1 MADLVRERRRPGEN
15 CCSRLLIGIDGM
27 NTTSN
32 ILFLLVPEELIGTL
46 LLFMLVAGGFAFIVG
61 ARRVGKALV
70 ISAIA
75 FPFITVI
82 VSALFNDFFAALP
95 PGLVMPVAFL
105 IMALLYVAIGWMII
119 KGIFGQRAVD
129 HAKGELLADGARAA
143 LRFMFSKV
151 GAITAFLMLL
161 FVYAQTLL

>member
-1 MADLVRERRRPGEN
+1 
-15 CCSRLLIGIDGM
+15 M

-32 ILFLLVPEELIGTL
+32 ILFLLVPEELVGTL
-46 LLFMLVAGGFAFIVG
+46 LLFMLVAGGFAFIID

-75 FPFITVI
+75 FPFISVI

-95 PGLVMPVAFL
+95 PGLVVPVAFL
-105 IMALLYVAIGWMII
+105 IMAILYIAIGWMII

-129 HAKGELLADGARAA
+129 HAKGELLADGVRFV
-143 LRFMFSKV
+143 LRSAFSKAGFLILAGV
-151 GAITAFLMLL
+151 AITGYFLHISS
-161 FVYAQTLL
+161 